1 MVFMRNVTLLFMA
14 AAIAVVCCANTSLYA
29 SEDSGGF
36 LQSIENPTSS
46 GQDSRPEAVSKD
58 NKCEVAP
65 QVNFIDTS
73 SFDEEFSAALKKKCD
88 NVTVKFLTPTQTN
101 KIPGRLDKWFSRV
114 VKYGGT
120 VKAEIDPEVDEGRS
134 IFGIIFDFISTIAAE
149 IKENALYGPVENYN
163 AIIFYQ
169 KSTGDI
175 TRVFFKHK

>member
-1 MVFMRNVTLLFMA
+1 MVFMRNVMLLFMA
-14 AAIAVVCCANTSLYA
+14 TAIVVVCCVNEELYASYA

-36 LQSIENPTSS
+36 LQSIENPT
-46 GQDSRPEAVSKD
+46 QDSKPDEVSKD
-58 NKCEVAP
+58 NKCEVTP

-120 VKAEIDPEVDEGRS
+120 VKAEIDPEVDEGKS
-134 IFGIIFDFISTIAAE
+134 IFSIIFDFIATIAAE

-163 AIIFYQ
+163 AIIYYQ